1 MVVIPF
7 LRKPALEQSGAGLS
21 ITPNNQKPNQ
31 PIYIMAI
38 TLKTDYRKTLGLPG
52 YSSHSFSASVEVE
65 INNIDDA
72 SREIQ
77 ELYETLQTNVD
88 QQIKTT
94 GYVPSDT
101 YGMQAPANGTPTPGN
116 VLPIAGQAPWL
127 CSPKQEELIKRL
139 IQENNLDKNDIEQLA
154 LQRFR
159 KGVKQLNKL
168 EASGVID
175 TIFQSLLKDRAPN
188 KSYKNG
194 GQR

>member
-1 MVVIPF
+1 
-7 LRKPALEQSGAGLS
+7 
-21 ITPNNQKPNQ
+21 
-31 PIYIMAI
+31 MAI
-38 TLKTDYRKTLGLPG
+38 TLKSNYQKRLGLPG
-52 YSSHSFSASVEVE
+52 FSSHAFSA
-65 INNIDDA
+65 
-72 SREIQ
+72 EIQ
-77 ELYETLQTNVD
+77 VELSRADDIPMEVARLYHLLQENVD
-88 QQIKTT
+88 QQIMTP

-101 YGMQAPANGTPTPGN
+101 YGMESPATQATTPAPGN

-188 KSYKNG
+188 KSYQKG

>member
-1 MVVIPF
+1 
-7 LRKPALEQSGAGLS
+7 
-21 ITPNNQKPNQ
+21 
-31 PIYIMAI
+31 MAI
-38 TLKTDYRKTLGLPG
+38 KLIANYSKRLGLPG
-52 YSSHSFSASVEVE
+52 YSSHQFSVSVETE
-65 INNIDDA
+65 LNTTDDIA
-72 SREIQ
+72 HEAER
-77 ELYETLQTNVD
+77 LYQNLQSNVD
-88 QQIKTT
+88 EQIQNP
-94 GYVPSDT
+94 GFVAPHD
-101 YGMQAPANGTPTPGN
+101 YGMESPATQATTPAPGN